1 MSRVGSIGNVGR
13 FQPEE
18 RRAPISK
25 LGAQFAEKRQEE
37 AETNSRATRIKITQQ
52 QKDNFSAAFGEGP
65 FIVIA
70 LRRSAGL
77 LFCQPD
83 QQEACVF
90 LPFVRSDLLISPFV
104 PSRCD

>member
-52 QKDNFSAAFGEGP
+52 QKDNFSAAFGEIL
-65 FIVIA
+65 FTVIA
-70 LRRSAGL
+70 LCSVPLCR
-77 LFCQPD
+77 PH
-83 QQEACVF
+83 F
-90 LPFVRSDLLISPFV
+90 LPAFTDKIPCCRTVQI
-104 PSRCD
+104 